1 VLTGG
6 LVAVLFGGQRMAAAL
21 LLGGLL
27 ATLWVAWRA
36 WARLG
41 GQTGDIAG
49 AAALLAETG
58 ALLGALATLGGME

>member
-1 VLTGG
+1 
-6 LVAVLFGGQRMAAAL
+6 
-21 LLGGLL
+21 
-27 ATLWVAWRA
+27 VAWRA